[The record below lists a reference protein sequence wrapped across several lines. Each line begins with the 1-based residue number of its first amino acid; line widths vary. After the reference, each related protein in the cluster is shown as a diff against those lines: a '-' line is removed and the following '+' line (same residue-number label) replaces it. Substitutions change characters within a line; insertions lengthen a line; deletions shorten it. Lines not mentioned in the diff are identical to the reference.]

1 VGRLGLWGFRALVLA
16 GAAAVVTAAAAAA
29 PPVGSKDILAGSLT
43 ITPAILEAS
52 AKPSTKL
59 APIGVTNGTK
69 VPFHIQ
75 IYPALVSQDL
85 DGSLLLRKPSRGRT
99 RARLP
104 FVLHPQRIVLRP
116 GKSVSVSVLFLR
128 RTPGVLGA
136 QAAAVIEAT
145 PPPARRPSP
154 TYRLRLLAALLVR
167 LPNAPGARGRFAAP
181 LAIEDQAGHL
191 RLCARIRNTGRV
203 FGYSRDL
210 LLRVRSARGRLV
222 FAAPLRSSFVLAG
235 FQRDFCVNGPR
246 RLPAGRYRVEAQ
258 GFFGDV
264 RMRAVSTRFLWDPH
278 RPRRGP

>member
-1 VGRLGLWGFRALVLA
+1 
-16 GAAAVVTAAAAAA
+16 
-29 PPVGSKDILAGSLT
+29 
-43 ITPAILEAS
+43 
-52 AKPSTKL
+52 
-59 APIGVTNGTK
+59 
-69 VPFHIQ
+69 
-75 IYPALVSQDL
+75 
-85 DGSLLLRKPSRGRT
+85 
-99 RARLP
+99 
-104 FVLHPQRIVLRP
+104 
-116 GKSVSVSVLFLR
+116 
-128 RTPGVLGA
+128 
-136 QAAAVIEAT
+136 VIEAT

-181 LAIEDQAGHL
+181 RAIEDQAGHL

-203 FGYSRDL
+203 FGHSRDL

-278 RPRRGP
+278 RARRGP

>member
-1 VGRLGLWGFRALVLA
+1 VGFSGSRACRRRRGRDSGSCSRTSGWLEGHPGRVVDDNACHSRSQRQAEHEA
-16 GAAAVVTAAAAAA
+16 GADRRDKRNEGSVPHSNLPSPRQPGSRRQ
-29 PPVGSKDILAGSLT
+29 PPPAKALT
-43 ITPAILEAS
+43 
-52 AKPSTKL
+52 
-59 APIGVTNGTK
+59 
-69 VPFHIQ
+69 
-75 IYPALVSQDL
+75 
-85 DGSLLLRKPSRGRT
+85 GRT

-145 PPPARRPSP
+145 PPPARRPNP

-203 FGYSRDL
+203 FGHSRDL